1 MAEICATEFERCG
14 GVCKRV
20 AVRCDR
26 IYHRIRA
33 RIATMKRKIFTG
45 VTLGAVAGLL
55 VLFAS
60 PSYKQGMASPAG
72 SMAKNF
78 SFELDGRN
86 GSLADLR
93 GKVVLVNFWASWCP
107 PCVDETPSLN
117 QLQKWLAPRGG
128 IVLGISADTDPSAY
142 EQFLK
147 SENVTFP
154 TYRDPV
160 EQGRLSQIGL
170 DYGTSMY
177 PETYIIDR
185 RGRIV
190 RKIVGAQDWT
200 SAQMTAYLNSVLAA
214 N

>member
-1 MAEICATEFERCG
+1 
-14 GVCKRV
+14 
-20 AVRCDR
+20 
-26 IYHRIRA
+26 
-33 RIATMKRKIFTG
+33 MKRKVFTG

-72 SMAKNF
+72 SMAKAF
-78 SFELDGRN
+78 SFQVDGKN
-86 GSLADLR
+86 SSLADLR
-93 GKVVLVNFWASWCP
+93 GKVVVLNFWASWCP

-117 QLQKWLAPRGG
+117 QLQQRIAPRGG
-128 IVLGISADTDPSAY
+128 IVLGISADTDPGAY

-147 SENVTFP
+147 DHGVIFP

-160 EQGRLSQIGL
+160 EQGNLSQIGL

-185 RGRIV
+185 RGRIA
-190 RKIVGAQDWT
+190 RKIIGEQEWT
-200 SAQMTAYLNSVLAA
+200 SPQMTAYLDSVLAT

>member
-1 MAEICATEFERCG
+1 
-14 GVCKRV
+14 
-20 AVRCDR
+20 
-26 IYHRIRA
+26 
-33 RIATMKRKIFTG
+33 MKRKVFTG

-72 SMAKNF
+72 SMAKSF
-78 SFELDGRN
+78 SFQLDGKN
-86 GSLADLR
+86 SSLADLR
-93 GKVVLVNFWASWCP
+93 GKVVVLNFWASWCP

-117 QLQKWLAPRGG
+117 QLQQRIAPRGG
-128 IVLGISADTDPSAY
+128 VVLGISADTDPTAY

-147 SENVTFP
+147 DHGVIFP

-185 RGRIV
+185 QGRIA
-190 RKIVGAQDWT
+190 RKIIGEQDWD
-200 SAQMTAYLNSVLAA
+200 SSQMIAYLDSVLAA

>member
-1 MAEICATEFERCG
+1 
-14 GVCKRV
+14 
-20 AVRCDR
+20 
-26 IYHRIRA
+26 
-33 RIATMKRKIFTG
+33 MKRKVVTG

-72 SMAKNF
+72 SMAKSF
-78 SFELDGRN
+78 SFQLDGKN
-86 GSLADLR
+86 SSLADLR
-93 GKVVLVNFWASWCP
+93 GKVVVLNFWASWCP

-117 QLQKWLAPRGG
+117 QLQQRIAPRGG
-128 IVLGISADTDPSAY
+128 VVLGISADTDPTAY

-147 SENVTFP
+147 DHGVIFP

-185 RGRIV
+185 QGRIA
-190 RKIVGAQDWT
+190 RKIIGEQDWD
-200 SAQMTAYLNSVLAA
+200 SSQMIAYLDSVLAA

>member
-1 MAEICATEFERCG
+1 MR
-14 GVCKRV
+14 
-20 AVRCDR
+20 
-26 IYHRIRA
+26 
-33 RIATMKRKIFTG
+33 RKIFTG

-72 SMAKNF
+72 SMARGF
-78 SFELDGRN
+78 SFQLDGKN
-86 GSLADLR
+86 STLADLR
-93 GKVVLVNFWASWCP
+93 GKVVVLNFWASWCP
-107 PCVDETPSLN
+107 PCVEETPSLN
-117 QLQKWLAPRGG
+117 QLQQRIAPQGG
-128 IVLGISADTDPSAY
+128 TVLGISADTDPGAY

-147 SENVTFP
+147 DHGVIFP

-160 EQGRLSQIGL
+160 EQRNLSQIGL

-185 RGRIV
+185 RGRIA
-190 RKIVGAQDWT
+190 RKIIGEQNWT
-200 SAQMTAYLNSVLAA
+200 SPPMIAYLDSVLAT